1 MLTKCVLEKSRVNLK
16 PRDAYKWA
24 VKNITSSKD
33 QPMTVQKLEKAY
45 HKPKPKGK
53 IGIKKVSIPI
63 MITNQMRIDLLTLGW
78 SRNEIRNLTPK
89 ECWEIINRGVPKNH
103 QGKG

>member
-1 MLTKCVLEKSRVNLK
+1 MNLK

-24 VKNITSSKD
+24 VKNITSSKV

-45 HKPKPKGK
+45 QKAKPKGK

-63 MITNQMRIDLLTLGW
+63 MIKNQMRTDISYCFW
-78 SRNEIRNLTPK
+78 
-89 ECWEIINRGVPKNH
+89 IIFV
-103 QGKG
+103 GKFIFIEE